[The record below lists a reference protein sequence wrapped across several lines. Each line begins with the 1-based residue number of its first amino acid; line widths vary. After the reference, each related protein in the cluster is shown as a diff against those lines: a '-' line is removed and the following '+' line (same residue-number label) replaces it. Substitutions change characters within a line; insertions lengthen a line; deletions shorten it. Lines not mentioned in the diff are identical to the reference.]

1 MDSITHSRQE
11 QNIINDETDLISL
24 FLFFWSRKL
33 ILTIATSAGVILSI
47 LYSLSIPNKYISET
61 ILSPSSSF
69 QTNSNTGMMRY
80 SGVASL
86 AGISL
91 PSLGGSNNR
100 VNLAIEILNSRD
112 FRLRFVEKR
121 DIAATLVAS
130 KNWDK
135 ATRSIIYDEEIYDF
149 ENSRWIAT
157 GANFNE
163 SGPTSQTI
171 IDSMTDLISI
181 KKDIE
186 TGFVKISI
194 KHYSPDIAQQW
205 LIWIV
210 EDINLTIKKRDLEFA
225 TKTKKYLVEQI
236 EKNSIAQLN
245 QVFNNLVEQ
254 QVEKIMLAEVQEE
267 YAFTIIDPPILPERK
282 SEPSRV
288 KVVLFCSVISL
299 LISMIFVSVFALYS
313 NRNKE

>member
-1 MDSITHSRQE
+1 MDNTSHRRQE

-24 FLFFWSRKL
+24 FFFFWSRKL
-33 ILTIATSAGVILSI
+33 TIITATSIGVILSI

-61 ILSPSSSF
+61 LLSPSSSF
-69 QTNSNTGMMRY
+69 QTNSDTSMMRY

-91 PSLGGSNNR
+91 PSLGASNNR

-112 FRLRFVEKR
+112 FRLRFVDKR

-130 KNWDK
+130 KKWDK
-135 ATRSIIYDEEIYDF
+135 PTRSIIYDEEIYDF
-149 ENSRWIAT
+149 KNSRWIAT

-163 SGPTSQTI
+163 NGPTSQTI
-171 IDSMTDLISI
+171 LDSMTDLISI

-210 EDINLTIKKRDLEFA
+210 QDINLTLKKRDLEFA
-225 TKTKKYLVEQI
+225 TKTKTYLVEQI

-245 QVFNNLVEQ
+245 QVFNNLVEL

-288 KVVLFCSVISL
+288 KIVLFYSVISL
-299 LISMIFVSVFALYS
+299 LISMIFVSVLALYS
-313 NRNKE
+313 NKNR

>member
-1 MDSITHSRQE
+1 
-11 QNIINDETDLISL
+11 
-24 FLFFWSRKL
+24 
-33 ILTIATSAGVILSI
+33 
-47 LYSLSIPNKYISET
+47 
-61 ILSPSSSF
+61 
-69 QTNSNTGMMRY
+69 MRY

-91 PSLGGSNNR
+91 PSLGASNNR

-112 FRLRFVEKR
+112 FRLRFVKKR

-135 ATRSIIYDEEIYDF
+135 ASRSIIYDEEIYDF
-149 ENSRWIAT
+149 KNSRWIAT
-157 GANFNE
+157 GPNFNE
-163 SGPTSQTI
+163 NGPTSQTI
-171 IDSMTDLISI
+171 LDSMMDLISI

-210 EDINLTIKKRDLEFA
+210 EDINLTLKKRDLEFA
-225 TKTKKYLVEQI
+225 TKTKTYLVEQI

-245 QVFNNLVEQ
+245 QVFNNLVEL

-288 KVVLFCSVISL
+288 KIVLFYSAISL
-299 LISMIFVSVFALYS
+299 LISMILVSVLALYT
-313 NRNKE
+313 NRNKK